1 MATMIAAPP
10 PTTRAQDILKDLRQ
24 KRELLVSS
32 NPSLQRNA
40 LNKPPTVPKAKGVVS
55 SCSSTGSTRAQEIL
69 GDMKQKRASLTAVLE
84 ACKSTDSPGKKRD
97 RSIGLSTAPTAASTR
112 SWLSSIADDDDS
124 ICYSETSRESRR
136 ESSIEFIIDTE
147 ESDLNSVSTRE
158 EVRQAVAAV
167 CNEVVPKV
175 LIAIQKTSSTSSV
188 LSEASKKTTTTTS
201 WTFRT
206 QSSAR
211 NLYHE
216 ESIKH
221 NRAEKK
227 KRRTKISDRRRQDN
241 SCASTSG
248 STASLPIDINL
259 LRSRRAKLQSMLD
272 TILELKEASEFNHR
286 LEQTRSYSSQRPRC
300 RPRQDDSSE
309 GSAPVA
315 TKSSTP
321 ASETKL
327 SASYSSLPTP
337 SKHNSLTQPTLQT
350 HRRTKKSS
358 NSSIA
363 SHYVLDTSTVKD
375 DAKKMTFAKA
385 NHAHHALARD
395 TIKLL
400 PSLESDSEVSL
411 LESPAASDDDES
423 LLVTPDQ
430 SQGQLLELPSKPDP
444 RRSRVSTPSKERSTR
459 RQSRRTSSKK
469 SKPPPKMMP
478 MNAQA
483 DRDNDMHP
491 TQNRINTEGDVRRG
505 SQVTSASTCAMSS
518 DPCEPIM
525 GQHNGSRDPLNE
537 SRVQFTYDDIVKEMN
552 QMAAKLAK
560 DGLTIPIGAE
570 LKLRKGRM
578 LPSDDNSA
586 TGWSFSEPSVVSDCS
601 FSMPSKVISDV
612 PEASIIS
619 SHECATKLR
628 SEKTDVSERFC
639 GGLYHLAVLSGMP
652 PCEEEV

>member
-1 MATMIAAPP
+1 MIAAPP

-40 LNKPPTVPKAKGVVS
+40 LNKPPTVPKAKGVVP

-175 LIAIQKTSSTSSV
+175 LMAIQKTSSTSSV

-241 SCASTSG
+241 SSASTSG
-248 STASLPIDINL
+248 STAPLPIDINL

-272 TILELKEASEFNHR
+272 TILEMKEVSEFNHR
-286 LEQTRSYSSQRPRC
+286 LEQTRSYSPQRPRR

-309 GSAPVA
+309 G
-315 TKSSTP
+315 
-321 ASETKL
+321 
-327 SASYSSLPTP
+327 
-337 SKHNSLTQPTLQT
+337 
-350 HRRTKKSS
+350 RTKKSS

-385 NHAHHALARD
+385 NHAHHALTRD

-478 MNAQA
+478 MYAQT

-505 SQVTSASTCAMSS
+505 SQVTSASTSAMSS

-612 PEASIIS
+612 PEASIVS
-619 SHECATKLR
+619 SHECATKRR
-628 SEKTDVSERFC
+628 SAKTDVSERFC

-652 PCEEEV
+652 PCEVEV